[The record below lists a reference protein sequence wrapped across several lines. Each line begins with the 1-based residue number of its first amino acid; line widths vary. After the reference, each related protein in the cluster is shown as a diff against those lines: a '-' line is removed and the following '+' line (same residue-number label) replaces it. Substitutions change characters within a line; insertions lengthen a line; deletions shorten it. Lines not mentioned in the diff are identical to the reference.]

1 MTFLKRAFLA
11 STAAFLGGAAM
22 ALAGTPAE
30 TFASM
35 DTDAN
40 GLVSETEF
48 VAFATTKGGHSAEE
62 ASAKFAK
69 LAGTD
74 GNLSLAELEAA
85 SLVEDTQEDDYGS
98 GS

>member
-1 MTFLKRAFLA
+1 MTFLKRAFMA
-11 STAAFLGGAAM
+11 STAALLGGTAM

-40 GLVSETEF
+40 GLVSEAEF
-48 VAFATTKGGHSAEE
+48 VAYATAKGGHSAEE
-62 ASAKFAK
+62 AGAKFAE

-74 GNLSLAELEAA
+74 GSLTLAELEA
-85 SLVEDTQEDDYGS
+85 SDLVEDTQEDDYGN